1 MIGDNLETDIK
12 GALNA
17 GLDAVFVN
25 HVNAV
30 VTFNPTYTVTHLQ
43 QLEEI
48 FKNTNPSA
56 QYPHPVFSGA
66 HQYFGSHGLFVL
78 YFE

>member
-48 FKNTNPSA
+48 F
-56 QYPHPVFSGA
+56 
-66 HQYFGSHGLFVL
+66 
-78 YFE
+78 